1 MGDKMQEAMS
11 GLDAAMDVA
20 QNALN
25 RIKKLD
31 KNNWFDTVFAD
42 AYDQL
47 QQIRLRNA
55 IWYGINYDPDIK
67 RLTRAPSKE
76 ETT

>member
-1 MGDKMQEAMS
+1 MQEAMS
-11 GLDAAMDVA
+11 GLDSALDVA
-20 QNALN
+20 QIALN

-31 KNNWFDTVFAD
+31 KNNWFDTVFAG

-67 RLTRAPSKE
+67 RLTGPPKKE

>member
-11 GLDAAMDVA
+11 GLAAAMDVA

-67 RLTRAPSKE
+67 RLTGVQKKE